1 AISINPANE
10 YNYKRRASVSYVIED
25 YQAALDDINKAI
37 SINPSIGIFYNAR
50 ADIKMEL
57 GDNDGAISDYSKA
70 AELGKGND

>member
-1 AISINPANE
+1 M
-10 YNYKRRASVSYVIED
+10 ED